1 MQAQTLQARKA
12 TGNAWLVIAAVAV
25 VATLLAIALAAT
37 LNNGTAGTRPAR
49 PVSITTVDDTGT
61 GAYPGFVPG
70 GAMAKH
76 EATTPAATGH
86 AATTAG
92 SFTPPLRKPFS

>member
-25 VATLLAIALAAT
+25 VATFLVIALAAT
-37 LNNGTAGTRPAR
+37 LNNGTAGTPPAK
-49 PVSITTVDDTGT
+49 PVPVTTVDDTST

-76 EATTPAATGH
+76 EAATRAASSHTG
-86 AATTAG
+86 TTAG
-92 SFTPPLRKPFS
+92 LFAPPLRKPFS